1 MRFKH
6 RNAVSLLVPV
16 SLTLRVNASLG
27 SPYGQ
32 QPPPSQ
38 SQQMYGGPGGDQR
51 SSWGQP
57 QPGPQQASQ
66 QAPATPQPSPQPP
79 PPPQP
84 SPHPPPSPNQQHP
97 PPQQSPQ
104 HSQQPSFPSRPQQ
117 PSTPNA
123 HAPDA
128 GETKPC
134 VQCSTFEALAQYYD
148 GDCNRSSD
156 AALKWSV
163 TSPRFVVGSVSMA
176 ASAWLDTAR
185 APRVQFPNGCS
196 PPRPI
201 FFTLPSPLGVT
212 SRGLEYTPRERTI
225 DQFTRLSDHATTQIR
240 VIGLAAV
247 VCDEPPQ
254 QAMSRML

>member
-1 MRFKH
+1 MYE
-6 RNAVSLLVPV
+6 NWALLFHLDFLSSVLNV
-16 SLTLRVNASLG
+16 GLFGLQLG

-57 QPGPQQASQ
+57 QPGPPQASQ

-104 HSQQPSFPSRPQQ
+104 HSQQSAAAAIYSECARTRRGDLGVSPNYDRGGSRP
-117 PSTPNA
+117 PSPNV
-123 HAPDA
+123 
-128 GETKPC
+128 GTLQETKPC
-134 VQCSTFEALAQYYD
+134 VLYSTFEALAQCYD
-148 GDCNRSSD
+148 GDCNRSSE

-176 ASAWLDTAR
+176 ASAWLDTALDL
-185 APRVQFPNGCS
+185 APGEGHILSSCDLNHIIS
-196 PPRPI
+196 ELE
-201 FFTLPSPLGVT
+201 TE
-212 SRGLEYTPRERTI
+212 RGE
-225 DQFTRLSDHATTQIR
+225 
-240 VIGLAAV
+240 LAAI
-247 VCDEPPQ
+247 DTRQ
-254 QAMSRML
+254 